1 MVILIVS
8 SIEWSYLKV
17 TLMVRISYD
26 LQLFDNDDAKI
37 RLLSENKAINTGKN
51 AFPAAFLTHIAADPR
66 LTHAIMCKFS

>member
-1 MVILIVS
+1 MLQYLFLMVILIVS

-37 RLLSENKAINTGKN
+37 RLLSENKPQTQEKTLSLQH
-51 AFPAAFLTHIAADPR
+51 F
-66 LTHAIMCKFS
+66 

>member
-1 MVILIVS
+1 MLQYLFFLMVILIVS

-37 RLLSENKAINTGKN
+37 RLLSENKPQTQEKTLSLQH
-51 AFPAAFLTHIAADPR
+51 F
-66 LTHAIMCKFS
+66 

>member
-37 RLLSENKAINTGKN
+37 RLLSENKPQTQEKTLSLQH
-51 AFPAAFLTHIAADPR
+51 F
-66 LTHAIMCKFS
+66 